1 MKSTTRFFPRI
12 IASEKSQLK
21 AIKGK
26 LFSVLQMQIM
36 FSSASVW
43 PDDLICS
50 PVTVNTPPQPPANML
65 AKFIC
70 EYNSICSIAI
80 TAIVKAKF

>member
-1 MKSTTRFFPRI
+1 
-12 IASEKSQLK
+12 
-21 AIKGK
+21 
-26 LFSVLQMQIM
+26 MQIM